1 MAATLSESVIEETPS
16 DTWVGLKEITDAVL
30 VDVRT
35 KAEWSF
41 IGIPDLNAL
50 GKQVILQEWNRYPD
64 MSVNESFVANL
75 LEQFGGSAPS
85 KIYFLCRSGVRSMQ
99 AALAVSEAF
108 VAKGLTTQCVN
119 VLEGF
124 EGDLNPDQHRGSING
139 WKVRGLAWGQS

>member
-16 DTWVGLKEITDAVL
+16 DTWAGLKEITDAVL

-50 GKQVILQEWNRYPD
+50 GKQVILQEWKRYPD
-64 MSVNESFVANL
+64 MSVNESFVENL

-99 AALAVSEAF
+99 AALVVSEAF
-108 VAKGLTTQCVN
+108 VAKGLTTQCIN

-124 EGDLNPDQHRGSING
+124 EGDLDSDRHRGSING

>member
-1 MAATLSESVIEETPS
+1 MAATLSENVTEETPS
-16 DTWVGLKEITDAVL
+16 ETWAGLKEIKDAVL

-50 GKQVILQEWNRYPD
+50 GKQVILQEWKRYPD

-99 AALAVSEAF
+99 ATLVVSEAL

-124 EGDLNPDQHRGSING
+124 EGDLDADRHRGSING